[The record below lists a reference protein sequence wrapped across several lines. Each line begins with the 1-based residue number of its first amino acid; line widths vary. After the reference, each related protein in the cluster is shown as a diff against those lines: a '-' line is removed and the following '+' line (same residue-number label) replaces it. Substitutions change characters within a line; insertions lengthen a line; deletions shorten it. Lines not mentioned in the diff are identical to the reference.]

1 MTLLSTHSKIVNLMI
16 DNPAVLIFS
25 VDEDIIDNFNLVSHL
40 QIRVELQNFYV
51 LNLRDYKWTLN

>member
-40 QIRVELQNFYV
+40 QISVELQNFYV